1 MLNRSRLTAYRLP
14 FDDLNEFAEGER
26 LNDLN
31 GLNGFPCW
39 EVIDMRR
46 VMNKLA
52 RMPAELVRSQRGFS
66 VLVVVFVMLVLS
78 AIGYS
83 MVSMMAS
90 KQKSVP
96 ITAQSSSAFYMAE
109 AGINWAGKYL
119 SDLRCWNSIESEKT
133 LGSGTFTIASD
144 SYCSY
149 GNCEVEG
156 GTYMCVSVIST
167 GTYGDAT
174 RVLRS
179 RFCREQG
186 EGCEG
191 SEVSCPD

>member
-1 MLNRSRLTAYRLP
+1 MKQT
-14 FDDLNEFAEGER
+14 FEQET
-26 LNDLN
+26 N
-31 GLNGFPCW
+31 GLIGLL
-39 EVIDMRR
+39 RG
-46 VMNKLA
+46 
-52 RMPAELVRSQRGFS
+52 QRGFS

>member
-1 MLNRSRLTAYRLP
+1 MQKVKRELT
-14 FDDLNEFAEGER
+14 
-26 LNDLN
+26 
-31 GLNGFPCW
+31 
-39 EVIDMRR
+39 V
-46 VMNKLA
+46 KLHA
-52 RMPAELVRSQRGFS
+52 LLKSQKGFS

-133 LGSGTFTIASD
+133 LGSGSFAIASE

-156 GTYMCVSVIST
+156 GTYMCVTVIST

>member
-1 MLNRSRLTAYRLP
+1 MQKVKRELT
-14 FDDLNEFAEGER
+14 
-26 LNDLN
+26 
-31 GLNGFPCW
+31 
-39 EVIDMRR
+39 V
-46 VMNKLA
+46 KLHA
-52 RMPAELVRSQRGFS
+52 LLKSQKGFS

-119 SDLRCWNSIESEKT
+119 SDLRCWDSIQSEKS
-133 LGSGTFTIASD
+133 LGSGSFTIALESG
-144 SYCSY
+144 SYCY
-149 GNCEVEG
+149 GSCSEG
-156 GTYMCVSVIST
+156 STYMCVDIIST

-186 EGCEG
+186 AGEGCEG
-191 SEVSCPD
+191 SQVSCPTT

>member
-1 MLNRSRLTAYRLP
+1 MKQTC
-14 FDDLNEFAEGER
+14 EQKT
-26 LNDLN
+26 N
-31 GLNGFPCW
+31 GLLRLLRG
-39 EVIDMRR
+39 
-46 VMNKLA
+46 
-52 RMPAELVRSQRGFS
+52 QGGFS

-83 MVSMMAS
+83 MASMMAS

-119 SDLRCWNSIESEKT
+119 SDLRCWDAIQSEKA
-133 LGSGTFTIASD
+133 LGSGSFTIALE
-144 SYCSY
+144 SYCY
-149 GNCEVEG
+149 GSCSEG
-156 GTYMCVSVIST
+156 STYMCVDIIST